1 MSNSV
6 FFVELLLFHGLVLG
20 WAIWEYR
27 KTSALH
33 KKSLEEEHAKALEA
47 QESSVEK
54 QA

>member
-20 WAIWEYR
+20 WAVWEYR

-33 KKSLEEEHAKALEA
+33 KKSLEEERAKAVEDQEKSLEKRA
-47 QESSVEK
+47 
-54 QA
+54 